1 MADERTLD
9 VRQFI
14 DEHRFTGWQW
24 LILILGI
31 MVLMLD
37 GFDVAAIGFIAP
49 ALVTQ
54 WGIPRPA
61 LGPVLAAALWGLAIG
76 ALVGGPVADRY
87 GRKKVLVG
95 AVFAFGLMTLA
106 SAYATTLTQLT
117 WLRFLTG
124 LGLGAAFPNTV
135 TLVAEYC
142 PEKRRSFLIG
152 LLLTGFV
159 LGTALGGIV
168 AAAVIARFGWPA
180 VLKLGGIIPLV
191 LSFVMAWQLPE
202 SVRFLVA
209 RNAPTARI
217 AAILSRVSSDAMTGV
232 TRFVLPARDAS
243 GHTPLRAI
251 FANRLGVGTV
261 LLWLIYFSGLVVVY
275 FTLSWMPTLATAQ
288 GYTLETAAT
297 ITFLFTL
304 SGPPGALLAGWL
316 MDRMSPHLIIGVCYA
331 AGAAFVWLLGTFASQ
346 LTALY
351 LSVAVAGFFINA
363 AQSSMS
369 ALAAG
374 FYPTIGRATGV
385 AWMMGVGR
393 FGGILGAMIGGT
405 LLGMNLSFAQLF
417 AIVAAWAVVAAIA
430 VLAKGAYYAWPSSRI
445 AKAE

>member
-1 MADERTLD
+1 MSEQRTVD

-24 LILILGI
+24 MILVMGILI
-31 MVLMLD
+31 LMLD

-61 LGPVLAAALWGLAIG
+61 LGPVLSAALWGLAIG
-76 ALVGGPVADRY
+76 ALLGGPLADRL
-87 GRKKVLVG
+87 GRKRVLVS

-106 SAYATTLTQLT
+106 SAYATNLQQLT

-135 TLVAEYC
+135 TLVSEYC

-168 AAAVIARFGWPA
+168 AAAIISTYGWPA

-191 LSFVMAWQLPE
+191 LAVLMMWQLPE

-209 RNAPTARI
+209 RNAPAERV
-217 AAILSRVSSDAMTGV
+217 AAILRRVSASAVDGA
-232 TRFVLPARDAS
+232 TRFVLSARDNS
-243 GHTPLRAI
+243 GHAPLQAI
-251 FANRLGVGTV
+251 FANRLAVGTV
-261 LLWLIYFSGLVVVY
+261 LLWLVYFSGLVVVY

-288 GYTLETAAT
+288 GYSLETAAT

-304 SGPPGALLAGWL
+304 AGPPGALLAGWL
-316 MDRMSPHLIIGVCYA
+316 MDRMSPHLIIGTCYA
-331 AGAAFVWLLGTFASQ
+331 AGGLFIWLVGTYASQ

-363 AQSSMS
+363 SQSVMS
-369 ALAAG
+369 ALAAS
-374 FYPTIGRATGV
+374 FYPTNGRATGV

-417 AIVAAWAVVAAIA
+417 TIVAAWAIVAAIA
-430 VLAKGAYYAWPSSRI
+430 VLVKGAYYAWPSARD
-445 AKAE
+445 AKAA

>member
-1 MADERTLD
+1 MTDERSLD

-31 MVLMLD
+31 LILMLD

-76 ALVGGPVADRY
+76 ALTGGPLADRI
-87 GRKKVLVG
+87 GRKRVLVV

-106 SAYATTLTQLT
+106 SAYATTLSQLT

-135 TLVAEYC
+135 TLVSEYC

-180 VLKLGGIIPLV
+180 VLKLGGI
-191 LSFVMAWQLPE
+191 
-202 SVRFLVA
+202 
-209 RNAPTARI
+209 NAPAARI
-217 AAILSRVSSDAMTGV
+217 AAILARVSADAISGV
-232 TRFVLPARDAS
+232 TRFVLSARDAS
-243 GHTPLRAI
+243 GHAPLRAI
-251 FANRLGVGTV
+251 FANNLAVGTV
-261 LLWLIYFSGLVVVY
+261 LLWLIYFSGLVVIY

-288 GYTLETAAT
+288 GYSLETAAT

-304 SGPPGALLAGWL
+304 AGPPGQLLAGWL
-316 MDRMSPHLIIGVCYA
+316 TDRMSPHVVLGVCYA
-331 AGAAFVWLLGTFASQ
+331 SGAVFVWLLGTYASQ

-351 LSVAVAGFFINA
+351 LAVAAAGFFINA
-363 AQSSMS
+363 AQSTMS
-369 ALAAG
+369 ALAAS

-385 AWMMGVGR
+385 AWMMGIGR

-405 LLGMNLSFAQLF
+405 LLGMQLTFAQLF
-417 AIVAAWAVVAAIA
+417 TIVAAWALIA
-430 VLAKGAYYAWPSSRI
+430 SLAVFAKGIYYAWPSSRD
-445 AKAE
+445 ARPA